1 MLKRFSEKLE
11 KLRPTAPPPAPA
23 DPATDDADVSL
34 FGETPARSGSV
45 VSAETVA
52 AASAAA
58 AAAASGMY
66 GLMKK
71 AQSAATYAAKEGSAK
86 AVVWKAKALEAAD
99 MDALQRRLNQALD
112 SSGGPVDINTLNFT
126 YVTENLIAMGF
137 PTKTHGSR
145 GAIRENPI
153 DAVASILNTRH
164 KGHYMIWNLS
174 EEGYDYNYF
183 DNQVLEFYFPG
194 HPAPPLGLLFKICSS
209 IESWTSADAKNIAV
223 VHCLTGKGRTGTVL
237 ACYLAWTGAYDS
249 PMEALEAVGDA
260 RRTPVEKLT
269 IPSQRRYIQYF
280 TNVLD
285 GVQPRSMP
293 LLLRRVIIN
302 SIPVF
307 GARTTVEDDAEVTEE
322 GCCPY
327 VQIFKGGKLVFTT
340 TWRDAQEG
348 TGVRWASTSDGSV
361 SFNVD
366 CMLQGDVLVRCRHL
380 TDSGQRISMFRAAFH
395 TGYIPM
401 GILRLT
407 KAQLDGACQDPRFD
421 KDFFVDLIFAPVQ
434 DAPAAAASDAPQSEG
449 VTISEEDREAY
460 DVMLSKDEK
469 FWDEIAAR
477 KTRLRAAAPAH
488 QPKKPTSTFSIVSS
502 DEDIHV
508 EMETSYRKGSWDDAK
523 DQDLLAELQSTL
535 GSQPRAL
542 ALDDDLA
549 DMKELEK
556 ELGLERFLL
565 EAKPSPTASVG
576 VASTSVEPPS
586 ATSSAIA
593 TMDVQE
599 LLQDDFSDL
608 GLSPPK
614 QASAVGAA
622 ADFDFE
628 DDEFAELEQYL
639 STLGPKGPAK
649 E

>member
-1 MLKRFSEKLE
+1 MF
-11 KLRPTAPPPAPA
+11 
-23 DPATDDADVSL
+23 
-34 FGETPARSGSV
+34 
-45 VSAETVA
+45 
-52 AASAAA
+52 
-58 AAAASGMY
+58 

-86 AVVWKAKALEAAD
+86 AVVWKNKAMDAAD
-99 MDALQRRLNQALD
+99 MDALQRRLNLALD
-112 SSGGPVDINTLNFT
+112 PHAPIDVNALNFT
-126 YVTENLIAMGF
+126 YVTENLVAMGF
-137 PTKTHGSR
+137 PTKGQCNR
-145 GAIRENPI
+145 GPIRDNPI
-153 DAVASILNTRH
+153 DAVASVLNSKH

-194 HPAPPLGLLFKICSS
+194 HPAPPLGLLFKICAS
-209 IESWTSADAKNIAV
+209 IESWSNADDKNLAV

-237 ACYLAWTGAYDS
+237 ACYLAWIGRFAS
-249 PMEALEAVGDA
+249 PMEALEFVGDA

-285 GVQPRSMP
+285 GVKPRSMP

-307 GARTTVEDDAEVTEE
+307 GARTTVDDDGTEVTEE

-380 TDSGQRISMFRAAFH
+380 TDAGQRVSMFRAAFH

-407 KAQLDGACQDPRFD
+407 KAQLDGACSTARA
-421 KDFFVDLIFAPVQ
+421 KTR
-434 DAPAAAASDAPQSEG
+434 DAPAAVGSPKSEG
-449 VTISEEDREAY
+449 VTISQEDREAY

-477 KTRLRAAAPAH
+477 KERLRAHAKASSS
-488 QPKKPTSTFSIVSS
+488 KKPPSTFSIVSS
-502 DEDIHV
+502 EDDIHI
-508 EMETSYRKGSWDDAK
+508 EKETLYRKSSWDDAK
-523 DQDLLAELQSTL
+523 DMDLLAELQSTL
-535 GSQPRAL
+535 VAPMRSHAH
-542 ALDDDLA
+542 LDDNLD
-549 DMKELEK
+549 DMKQLEK
-556 ELGLERFLL
+556 ELGLAPFL
-565 EAKPSPTASVG
+565 PSPTSSLK
-576 VASTSVEPPS
+576 STTVEPPS
-586 ATSSAIA
+586 ATSSAMA
-593 TMDVQE
+593 ALDVQE

-608 GLSPPK
+608 ALSPPK
-614 QASAVGAA
+614 VATST
-622 ADFDFE
+622 DFDFE

-639 STLGPKGPAK
+639 STLGPKGDAIDDDAK
-649 E
+649 ADPKV